1 MSLSKAVHFADRSK
15 RGGLSAL
22 GNALRIAVDTLWA
35 NKLRSFLTVLGIV
48 IGIAAVVLVG
58 AAVEA
63 LRAYAV
69 TTTAQTFGSNTF
81 LISQVGSAGT
91 LSRKELADK
100 LRKNPEIY
108 RREAETLGRLVSGV
122 ARTAATLQAVADVKS
137 GNRTFLAA
145 SITGA
150 NASLEGIKN
159 IRLSEGRF
167 FSEEENRRARRV
179 AVAGQDIVSELF
191 PSLDPLGKEIRIE
204 GEPFEII
211 GVQEKEGSSFGSSQD
226 RYVWI
231 PLLAFEKT
239 WGNRR
244 SVVIFAQPRDPR
256 DYDLAREETRAG
268 FRRLRGLRPG
278 EEDNFDIMTPDAGRS
293 FLGRLT
299 GMIAVIII
307 PISSVAVFVAG
318 IVVMNMMLVSVTERT
333 REIGIRKSMGARK
346 FDILSQILFEST
358 LLTVAGGGFGVSLS
372 YAGTVALSR
381 ALDTA
386 VGMPLVY
393 VLLAICLAVAVG
405 LAAGL
410 YPAYL
415 ASRMQ
420 PVEALRSE
428 T

>member
-1 MSLSKAVHFADRSK
+1 MSLSKPVHFDDRSQ

-22 GNALRIAVDTLWA
+22 GNALRIALDTLWA

-63 LRAYAV
+63 LREYAIA
-69 TTTAQTFGSNTF
+69 TTAQAFGSNTF
-81 LISQVGSAGT
+81 LISQVASAGT

-108 RREAETLGRLVSGV
+108 RREAEALGRLVSGDT
-122 ARTAATLQAVADVKS
+122 RLAATLQAVADVKS
-137 GNRTFLAA
+137 GNKTFLAA
-145 SITGA
+145 SITGT
-150 NASLEGIKN
+150 NASLETIKN
-159 IRLSEGRF
+159 IQLYRGRF
-167 FSEEENRRARRV
+167 FSEEENRRARRI
-179 AVAGQDIVSELF
+179 AVVGQDIADELF
-191 PSLDPLGKEIRIE
+191 PSLDPLGHEVRIE

-231 PLLAFEKT
+231 PLLAFEKV

-244 SVVIFAQPRDPR
+244 SVVIFAQPRDAAN
-256 DYDLAREETRAG
+256 YELSREETRAA

-278 EEDNFDIMTPDAGRS
+278 ESDNFDIMTPDAGRS
-293 FLGRLT
+293 VLGRLT
-299 GMIAVIII
+299 DMIAAIII

-333 REIGIRKSMGARK
+333 REIGIRKSMGARRS
-346 FDILSQILFEST
+346 DILTQILFEST

-372 YAGTVALSR
+372 YAGTIAMSQALG
-381 ALDTA
+381 AA
-386 VGMPLVY
+386 VDVPLAY
-393 VLLAICLAVAVG
+393 VLLAVCLAVAVG
-405 LAAGL
+405 LTAGL

-420 PVEALRSE
+420 PVEALRAE